1 MHSAESRR
9 EELRGGAFAWIPPLL
24 LVVLILVLSW
34 TGLFVVVSDLVDAA
48 SKAALT
54 TEAVHE

>member
-1 MHSAESRR
+1 MHNAESRR
-9 EELRGGAFAWIPPLL
+9 DELRGGAFAWIGPFV

-48 SKAALT
+48 SKSTLT
-54 TEAVHE
+54 TESVPE